1 MGAGARS
8 ALNNLGSMP
17 TILIGEDDE
26 FLLQL
31 MKMALTMEGF
41 SVRVARDGP
50 SALALASERP
60 DAALLDV
67 YLPGAT
73 GTDILRE
80 LRGRDATRD
89 LPVVLMSGVEQS
101 RAAAFG
107 AQAFVRKPFT
117 IASVVET
124 LKRLLR
130 PPASARC

>member
-1 MGAGARS
+1 
-8 ALNNLGSMP
+8 MP

-41 SVRVARDGP
+41 SVKVARDGP
-50 SALALASERP
+50 SALALAAERP

-73 GTDILRE
+73 GTDVLRE
-80 LRGRDATRD
+80 LRGREATRD
-89 LPVVLMSGVEQS
+89 LPVVLMSGVDQS
-101 RAAAFG
+101 QAALEG

-117 IASVVET
+117 IASVVQT
-124 LKRLLR
+124 MTGLLR
-130 PPASARC
+130 FR

>member
-1 MGAGARS
+1 
-8 ALNNLGSMP
+8 MP

-41 SVRVARDGP
+41 SVKVARDGP
-50 SALALASERP
+50 SALALAAERP

-67 YLPGAT
+67 CLPGAS
-73 GTDILRE
+73 GTDVLRE

-89 LPVVLMSGVEQS
+89 LPVVLMSGVEPP
-101 RAAAFG
+101 REAAAG

-117 IASVVET
+117 IAAVVET
-124 LKRLLR
+124 MKGLQPFR
-130 PPASARC
+130 

>member
-1 MGAGARS
+1 
-8 ALNNLGSMP
+8 MP

-41 SVRVARDGP
+41 CVKVARDGP
-50 SALALASERP
+50 SALALAAERP

-67 YLPGAT
+67 FLPGAT
-73 GTDILRE
+73 GTDVLRE

-89 LPVVLMSGVEQS
+89 LPVVLMSGVEPS
-101 RAAAFG
+101 PAAVLD

-117 IASVVET
+117 IAAVVET
-124 LKRLLR
+124 VKSL
-130 PPASARC
+130 PPFR